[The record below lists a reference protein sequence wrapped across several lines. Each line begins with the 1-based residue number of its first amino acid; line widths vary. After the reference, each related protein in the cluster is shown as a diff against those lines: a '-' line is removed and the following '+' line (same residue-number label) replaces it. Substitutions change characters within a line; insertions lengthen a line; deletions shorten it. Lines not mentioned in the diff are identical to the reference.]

1 VPNNFTQSEAAAQQQ
16 QYEYQRLNA
25 PFPAPDFSA
34 AAVSQEGRG
43 ARYDVFGC
51 TVEYAYDSGVVQ
63 SPVAQ
68 APSTG
73 TPKPA
78 AVFGRRRAPAATKTV
93 TYFGRRT
100 GAWPRLPGPSA
111 DPNLVLLSARTI
123 PEVPVLDVSGGL
135 YVYACHVV
143 YVYGLVQPV
152 TSQDGF
158 AVGAA
163 PFALAAAADNF
174 LPPGTFDPGLA

>member
-1 VPNNFTQSEAAAQQQ
+1 MPNNFYQSESAAQQQ
-16 QYEYQRLNA
+16 RYQYERLNA
-25 PFPAPDFSA
+25 PFPEPDFAASA
-34 AAVSQEGRG
+34 ASPDGRG

-51 TVEYAYDSGVVQ
+51 TVDYEYESGLVQ
-63 SPVAQ
+63 APVAQ

-78 AVFGRRRAPAATKTV
+78 AVFGRRAAPAGTKTV

-123 PEVPVLDVSGGL
+123 PEVPILDDSGNL

-174 LPPGTFDPGLA
+174 LSPGTFDPTLA

>member
-1 VPNNFTQSEAAAQQQ
+1 MPNNFYESEIAAR
-16 QYEYQRLNA
+16 YQEQESDRLTG

-34 AAVSQEGRG
+34 SGASRDART

-51 TVEYAYDSGVVQ
+51 TVDYEYESGLVQ
-63 SPVAQ
+63 APVAQ

-78 AVFGRRRAPAATKTV
+78 AVFGRRAAPAGTKTV

-174 LPPGTFDPGLA
+174 LSPGTFDPTLA